1 MFQLS
6 PAEQQ
11 KIKLPGML
19 FHLSFVGQEYEQP
32 GDSSAPCVRLQIVVS
47 EATTYNPRLQTDII
61 ISLYTKMQLWFYIN
75 LSFFKKNFYLLFL
88 SVLGLCCCA
97 QTIWLCLG
105 SRRHRLQ

>member
-32 GDSSAPCVRLQIVVS
+32 GDSSAPCAINRAYLVVPAEGGLVWWVS
-47 EATTYNPRLQTDII
+47 TTSGTWAETLD
-61 ISLYTKMQLWFYIN
+61 
-75 LSFFKKNFYLLFL
+75 
-88 SVLGLCCCA
+88 G
-97 QTIWLCLG
+97 
-105 SRRHRLQ
+105 